1 MLGMRDIPMKKL
13 KIEKL
18 KDGWQI
24 VNESDPVQITTGIF
38 LTFQEAYDTYSR
50 MRGNDGH
57 REGTTTEC
65 EGTTGTVEQ
74 ITQEDQDSTG
84 GDPLP
89 TKANKTRRKF
99 PKWYVWLGLNGRSNR
114 KKVA

>member
-1 MLGMRDIPMKKL
+1 MRDNHMQKL
-13 KIEKL
+13 RIEKW
-18 KDGWQI
+18 KSSWQI
-24 VNESDPVQITTGIF
+24 VAGPDPVETKVGIF

-74 ITQEDQDSTG
+74 ISQEDQDSTG
-84 GDPLP
+84 GDSLP

-99 PKWYVWLGLNGRSNR
+99 PKWYVWLGLNGRSSR
-114 KKVA
+114 KRVA